1 MVFYLTVLNL
11 LPKST
16 LIPVSWKSF
25 SFINEFR
32 VRFVVAILIAMIA
45 GERGEGWKERPKSQI
60 LLDFKGRVSQRWE
73 RPNSQGQNEDMR
85 VWIPGTCFKTVGGS
99 LPMLSFRG
107 VA

>member
-1 MVFYLTVLNL
+1 MVFYVTVLNL

-45 GERGEGWKERPKSQI
+45 GERGEGWKERDPRVKSY
-60 LLDFKGRVSQRWE
+60 
-73 RPNSQGQNEDMR
+73 
-85 VWIPGTCFKTVGGS
+85 
-99 LPMLSFRG
+99 
-107 VA
+107 